1 MIKVVHKT
9 INSFLSL
16 DFAVGALFLSFGSWY
31 NLRGGDTMRVAILS
45 VTAGGLA
52 VAEEISARVGGEVYA
67 GGRDFSRL
75 AEFVAEVF
83 GKFDALV
90 FVCASGIAVRVIAA
104 HVVSK
109 LSDPAVIVVDE
120 RGRNVISLLSG
131 HVGGGNELAL
141 KIARAIGA
149 NPVITTATDVENKI
163 AVDALAGKLGLRPEP
178 KAAIKAINAAVLRDE
193 PVYLVAG
200 GVRLNLVPQKL
211 VAGIGCR
218 RGTTAGE
225 ISKAVAEACAE
236 IGQPVERISL
246 LASVELKRDE
256 AGLLAFAES
265 SGVEIKFFG
274 VEALA
279 KKIAEYK
286 LSESKFVKAALGVG
300 NVCEAAAL
308 CCVESARFALPKKSF
323 GNGVTVALIWEK

>member
-1 MIKVVHKT
+1 
-9 INSFLSL
+9 
-16 DFAVGALFLSFGSWY
+16 
-31 NLRGGDTMRVAILS
+31 MRIAILS

-75 AEFVAEVF
+75 ADFVAEIF

-90 FVCASGIAVRVIAA
+90 FICATGIAVRVIAA

-131 HVGGGNELAL
+131 HVGGGNDLAL
-141 KIARAIGA
+141 KIASAISA
-149 NPVITTATDVENKI
+149 NPVITTATDVAGKV
-163 AVDALAGKLGLRPEP
+163 AVDALAGKLGLKPEP
-178 KAAIKAINAAVLRDE
+178 KAAIKAINSAVLRDE

-211 VAGIGCR
+211 VAGIGCK
-218 RGTTAGE
+218 RGTAAEKIAG
-225 ISKAVAEACAE
+225 AVAEACAE
-236 IGQPVERISL
+236 IGQPVERISV

-265 SGVEIKFFG
+265 LGVEIKFFSSA
-274 VEALA
+274 ELA